1 MPPFPK
7 PSFEY
12 AYNVAT
18 QIAALRNYRDTKPG
32 RAIPAKASD
41 RLLVASW
48 NIANLGLQERRERD
62 YRLLAEMISWFD
74 LVAIQE
80 VNDNLVGLRGILR
93 HLASMPAGGSW
104 RTLFSDKAGN
114 NERLAYIYD
123 ASKVTVCDK
132 VGEIA
137 IPPSE
142 QRYIRVDSDSPEF
155 RGFDRNPYLAAFQCG
170 AFDFVIV
177 NVHLY
182 FGSDSAAGDIARRRN
197 ETYAVGRW
205 ADLRRSSDYS
215 YSPETIV
222 IGDFNMPQAEWG
234 DPIYDAL
241 VARGLYIPAHST
253 EVGGTN
259 LAGDKHYDQIA
270 FFPGATEM
278 RNTAVG
284 VFDFDGA
291 LFAHL
296 WQTRRAE
303 FREYMRYYISD
314 HRLLW
319 AEFKTA

>member
-12 AYNVAT
+12 AFHVGS
-18 QIAALRNYRDTKPG
+18 QIGALHTYRATKPG
-32 RAIPAKASD
+32 RAIPAKNSE

-48 NIANLGLQERRERD
+48 NIANLGVQERRDRD

-74 LVAIQE
+74 LVAVQE
-80 VNDNLVGLRGILR
+80 VNDDLTGLRAVMNQ
-93 HLASMPAGGSW
+93 LASIPGGGSW
-104 RTLFSDKAGN
+104 RALFSDKAGN
-114 NERLAYIYD
+114 SERLAYIFD
-123 ASKVTVCDK
+123 ASKVTLREK
-132 VGEIA
+132 VGEVA

-142 QRYIRVDSDSPEF
+142 QRYIRVDADSPEF

-170 AFDFVIV
+170 TFEFVIL

-182 FGSDSAAGDIARRRN
+182 FGSDSAPGDIARRRN

-205 ADLRRSSDYS
+205 ADLRRSSDYA

-222 IGDFNMPQAEWG
+222 IGDFNMPQAKWG
-234 DPIYDAL
+234 DPIYAAL
-241 VARGLYIPAHST
+241 VGRGLYIAPHST

-259 LAGDKHYDQIA
+259 LRGDKHYDQIA
-270 FFPGATEM
+270 FFPGPTQD
-278 RNTAVG
+278 RNTNVG

-291 LFAHL
+291 LFGHL
-296 WQTRRAE
+296 WQTRTEAE
-303 FREYMRYYISD
+303 FLSYMRYYISD

-319 AEFKTA
+319 AEFEA